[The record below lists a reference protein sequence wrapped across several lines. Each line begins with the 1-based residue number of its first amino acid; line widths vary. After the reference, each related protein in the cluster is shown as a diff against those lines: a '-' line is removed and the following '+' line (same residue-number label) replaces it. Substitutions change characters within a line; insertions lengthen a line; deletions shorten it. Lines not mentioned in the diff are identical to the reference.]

1 MAPKNTWRNRERARA
16 EAAEEERMVEASKRK
31 ERSEE
36 PPQADTMQRD
46 ITTPIPAPL
55 RVLEKYETKQEDN
68 KSTEAEDNTREM
80 IPSTRIFHN
89 CSGIQRLPDGEGE
102 PRNEDTMRTAIREEK
117 ERSGMNAIA
126 SAHGD
131 REAYGPMP
139 VSNGELYRH
148 LILGTLKTPQ
158 SLSTMMVGD
167 LSASQPRDE
176 NSAPKPF
183 ASSSKAEFI
192 PTTCASTKPNAA
204 ANVLSISSP
213 EVEVEVTTSN
223 VPFTTRDIKP
233 SILGIY
239 GISGC
244 GKSHLIKKLKDL
256 LGEEDYAFHDGSG
269 MIDAVVP
276 GGLETFKT
284 LPGEEQDR
292 YRIQAIRRICDEC
305 AESGRV
311 GVVAGHYMFWKSQ
324 YGLDDDDE
332 SGGEQVVWTSGDAE
346 CFTDMMYLSVQSQIV
361 VEQCEND
368 KTRKRLSLTR
378 FELELWMAAERRELE
393 KECGECGIGF
403 ALIGRDELQVV
414 ADMLK
419 EMRKRPE
426 LLNLARTKK
435 ALDSIMAERDAR
447 LETMIVLDADR
458 TLCAVDTGNLF
469 WETFAANEKLR
480 NPSQEPFKDP
490 LKTIFSG
497 PFGYSF
503 NAFTQVD
510 LLYGTVCSVDEF
522 ERICMIVAKKVI
534 IHPEF
539 KKLLRRVEED
549 SRIGAIIVTCGIRRV
564 WEFVI
569 ELNGFSES
577 VQVIGAGGHGSD
589 YVVTA
594 EVKAALV
601 QKLQEEYGM
610 HVWAFGD
617 SPLDLPMLKQADE
630 AIVVVVGEK
639 GKRCR
644 TMDKELESAI
654 EDEGLVARQLLLPA
668 HATPR
673 LDSTRLPIFDI
684 RQPHEMDSIFIRR
697 VPLQI
702 RHASPNSAELL
713 QTPMRDGRISG
724 VALQEVHKKVG
735 WFLATELVTEV
746 LPLEKY
752 DIEHVQGGIA
762 IGHRLKNE
770 DKTLIIALMRGGE
783 PMAKGVHEAFPLATF
798 LHAHDPH
805 DAAYYHLDGMENVL
819 LVDSVINN
827 GTTVVQFVKRI
838 KELNAKTKIVVVAGV
853 AQKASVAENGPLA
866 RVGRDGLTVIALRLS
881 ENKYTGKRGTDTGNR
896 LFNTCRLD

>member
-1 MAPKNTWRNRERARA
+1 
-16 EAAEEERMVEASKRK
+16 
-31 ERSEE
+31 
-36 PPQADTMQRD
+36 
-46 ITTPIPAPL
+46 
-55 RVLEKYETKQEDN
+55 
-68 KSTEAEDNTREM
+68 
-80 IPSTRIFHN
+80 
-89 CSGIQRLPDGEGE
+89 
-102 PRNEDTMRTAIREEK
+102 MRTAIREEK

-148 LILGTLKTPQ
+148 LILGTLKTPR
-158 SLSTMMVGD
+158 SLSTVMVGD

-176 NSAPKPF
+176 NSAPRHF
-183 ASSSKAEFI
+183 ASSSKAELAMNTSAF
-192 PTTCASTKPNAA
+192 TKSKAA
-204 ANVLSISSP
+204 APIQSMSSP
-213 EVEVEVTTSN
+213 EVEVTTTN
-223 VPFTTRDIKP
+223 VPFTMRNIKP

-244 GKSHLIKKLKDL
+244 GKSHLIKKIKDL

-284 LPGEEQDR
+284 LPGEGKDR
-292 YRIQAIRRICDEC
+292 YRTQAIRRIRDEC
-305 AESGRV
+305 AESGKV

-324 YGLDDDDE
+324 NGLDDDDE

-346 CFTDMMYLSVQSQIV
+346 CFTDMMYLTVQSQIV
-361 VEQCEND
+361 VQQCEND

-378 FELELWMAAERRELE
+378 FELDLWMAAERRELE
-393 KECGECGIGF
+393 KKCGECGIGF
-403 ALIGRDELQVV
+403 ALIGRDDLQVV

-426 LLNLARTKK
+426 LQNLARTKK

-480 NPSQEPFKDP
+480 DPSQEPFKDP

-503 NAFTQVD
+503 NAFTQAD

-549 SRIGAIIVTCGIRRV
+549 SLIGAIIVTCGIRRV

-601 QKLQEEYGM
+601 QKLQKEYGM

-630 AIVVVVGEK
+630 AIVVIGEK
-639 GKRCR
+639 GKRSR
-644 TMDKELESAI
+644 TMDKELKSAI
-654 EDEGLVARQLLLPA
+654 EDEGLVARQLLLPG

-673 LDSTRLPIFDI
+673 LGSTRLPIFDI

-697 VPLQI
+697 VPLY
-702 RHASPNSAELL
+702 A
-713 QTPMRDGRISG
+713 ISG

-770 DKTLIIALMRGGE
+770 DKTLIIALLRGGE

-805 DAAYYHLDGMENVL
+805 DVAYYHLAGMENIL

-853 AQKASVAENGPLA
+853 AQKASVAENSPLA
-866 RVGRDGLTVIALRLS
+866 RVGRDSLTVIALRLS